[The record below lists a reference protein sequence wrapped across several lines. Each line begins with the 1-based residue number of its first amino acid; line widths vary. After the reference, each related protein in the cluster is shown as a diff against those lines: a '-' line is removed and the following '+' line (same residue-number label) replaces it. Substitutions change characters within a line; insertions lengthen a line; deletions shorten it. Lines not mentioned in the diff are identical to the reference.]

1 MANCGRKIRD
11 SAIVTW
17 AGYRPIENCYRCFQW
32 YIIESMLIESD
43 PLHVWF

>member
-17 AGYRPIENCYRCFQW
+17 AGYRPIENRYRCFQW
-32 YIIESMLIESD
+32 YMIESD